1 MRKQRSSTFCCCPS
15 TNHCSYERN
24 RNFHLSDK
32 LCRMDGQNYFTTQG
46 QTGTMTST
54 FSHLPASISSI
65 YQALP
70 DCDLRAPSIVNTTV
84 VDNLLCYVRLD
95 NAEWLNRL
103 SATISR
109 RQHVQFS
116 IIWEAFNSSK
126 TFLVSLGLWIGKFI
140 GTFKIF
146 RCVPC
151 KSALFRQSAR
161 MFCCIDDQTC
171 WKVARRKQ
179 ISWRK
184 RVHFFGLTGVESS

>member
-65 YQALP
+65 YQSLP

-109 RQHVQFS
+109 RPPVQFS
-116 IIWEAFNSSK
+116 SIGKPS
-126 TFLVSLGLWIGKFI
+126 FLVKLFSSLVFGGGRGRWELSSLFLS
-140 GTFKIF
+140 KIF
-146 RCVPC
+146 FQLNS
-151 KSALFRQSAR
+151 KFRLSLLLSLIAFYVLSVN
-161 MFCCIDDQTC
+161 M
-171 WKVARRKQ
+171 
-179 ISWRK
+179 
-184 RVHFFGLTGVESS
+184 GPLSS